1 MKRLLLIVLAVST
14 IVVGAVQVRAA
25 VPIKHVIFI
34 IKENH
39 TFDNYFGTYPGAN
52 GATSGTISTG
62 KVVKLMHLADPPPS
76 TENPKHSWYYA
87 HLAMDGGRMDKFD
100 LISGCVYNSVDYC
113 MGQYY
118 QSDMPNYWA
127 YAQNFVLADNHYSSL
142 AGPSFA
148 NHLFTVAGY
157 AGEAIDDP
165 TDASLWG
172 CDAPSNTVVHSLTP
186 DGLTFFYQFPCFD
199 FQTLPD
205 LIDNAG
211 LTWKYYA
218 TSVGEGGYIFSSLDA
233 INHIRDSSLWS
244 KVVDWTKFVTDA
256 TGGNLP
262 SMSWIV
268 APTTLSEHP
277 PAGICK
283 GENWTVEQINAVMQ
297 GPDWATTAIFVTWD
311 DFGGFYDH
319 VPPPKADAYGLGP
332 RVPMLVI
339 SPYAKK
345 GHVTHVQLEFSSV
358 VKQVEEWFNLP
369 SLGNRDAKAND
380 FSDAFNFLQAARKPM
395 PLAVRACP

>member
-14 IVVGAVQVRAA
+14 ILVGAVQVRAA

-62 KVVKLMHLADPPPS
+62 KVVRLMHLKDPPPS
-76 TENPKHSWYYA
+76 TENPQHSWDDA
-87 HLAMDGGRMDKFD
+87 HLAIDSGKMDKFN
-100 LISGCVYNSVDYC
+100 LIPGCVYNGVDYC

-118 QSDMPNYWA
+118 QSDIPNYWA

-142 AGPSFA
+142 AGPSFP

-157 AGEAIDDP
+157 AGEAINNP
-165 TDASLWG
+165 TDTSIWG
-172 CDAPSNTVVHSLTP
+172 CDAPSSTAVYSLTP

-205 LIDNAG
+205 LIDSAS

-218 TSVGEGGYIFSSLDA
+218 PSAGEGGYIFSSLDA
-233 INHIRDSSLWS
+233 ISHIRDSSLWS
-244 KVVDWTKFVTDA
+244 NVVDWKNFVTDA
-256 TGGNLP
+256 AAGNLP

-268 APTTLSEHP
+268 AGGGLTEHP
-277 PAGICK
+277 PTSICK
-283 GENWTVEQINAVMQ
+283 GENWTVKQINAIMR

-319 VPPPKADAYGLGP
+319 VPPPKVDVYGLGP

-358 VKQVEEWFNLP
+358 VKQVEEWFGLP

-380 FSDAFNFLQAARKPM
+380 FSDAFNFLQAARKPT
-395 PLAVRACP
+395 PLALRTCP